1 MEYRKDLT
9 GYHFYKIIS
18 DDYILHVS
26 VFDKNTKI
34 ETNLGEFSTTSVF
47 KSGDCCINNITDHID
62 MVIEKTEEC
71 TRELFDTKLK
81 QAIFNLGIYEFTE
94 IK

>member
-1 MEYRKDLT
+1 MEYRKDST
-9 GYHFYKIIS
+9 GHHFYKIIS
-18 DDYILHVS
+18 DECVLHVS

-34 ETNLGEFSTTSVF
+34 KTDLGEFSTTSLF
-47 KSGDCCINNITDHID
+47 KSGDCCINNITNHID
-62 MVIEKTEEC
+62 MTLENTEEC
-71 TRELFDTKLK
+71 SQELFDTKLK